1 MMLLLPMAWER
12 KVLSNIKDRA
22 QLKPPSSNAFVQET
36 MYGELLSLQGFPA
49 LNFDLLLFAS
59 PASVVWLSLVP
70 SFSLQGLTL
79 YTT

>member
-1 MMLLLPMAWER
+1 MMLLLPVAWER
-12 KVLSNIKDRA
+12 KVLSKIK
-22 QLKPPSSNAFVQET
+22 LKPPSSNAFVLES
-36 MYGELLSLQGFPA
+36 MYGELLFLQGFPA
-49 LNFDLLLFAS
+49 LNFDLLLFTS